1 MGPSRSPA
9 RGAQFFIPPRRGNTY
24 LLWMKKR
31 IPILLCMLAVLVVGL
46 LFTGCVTKPEK
57 LGMAYHAETRAEQVR
72 LLVDETWVDADG
84 TRHVKQEIF
93 DSIYE
98 MIDAADAFILLDLF
112 LMNDFGFEMG
122 PCMRPVTQELA
133 DRLVAKKASHP
144 EVEIVFIT
152 DPVNTMYGSL
162 ESPQFTALTN
172 AGARVVF
179 TDLDQLRD
187 SNPLYSKP
195 WRLLGKPWGVGPG
208 KTLKNPMGEGRVSMR
223 SMLKMLNFKA
233 NHRKVVVTDKAVLLT
248 SANPHSASSAHWNV
262 ALRIDGAGQAE
273 AVEMEAAV
281 LRFSDA
287 ADAVPT
293 VEPAVP
299 SKGHRIEFLSEVR
312 IKEKVLALLE
322 GAEPGARVD
331 LCVFYLSE
339 KQVIQA
345 LVEATQ
351 RGVHTR
357 VILDPSKD
365 SFGRTKNGVPNRQ
378 SGRKLVK
385 GGVPVRWA
393 HTHGEQCHVKMLY
406 VENPDGTATLLLGSC
421 NYTRRN
427 MDNLN
432 CEANVALTAPLDE
445 LNLARARE
453 TFDRWWHNEQD
464 KTFTADYEQFEDNS
478 MWRRFSAWWGENT
491 GLSIF

>member
-1 MGPSRSPA
+1 MKRSRFWSA
-9 RGAQFFIPPRRGNTY
+9 VAA
-24 LLWMKKR
+24 
-31 IPILLCMLAVLVVGL
+31 LATCTL
-46 LFTGCVTKPEK
+46 LFNGCTTNPEK
-57 LGMAYHAETRAEQVR
+57 LGMAYQAETRAEQVQF
-72 LLVDETWVDADG
+72 LVDETWVDAEG
-84 TRHVKQEIF
+84 TRHVDQEIF
-93 DSIYE
+93 DAVFE
-98 MIDAADAFILLDLF
+98 MIDAAEAFILVDLF
-112 LMNDFGFEMG
+112 LMNDFGYEPG

-133 DRLVAKKASHP
+133 DRLVAKKEADP

-172 AGARVVF
+172 VGARVVF
-179 TDLDQLRD
+179 TDLDKMRD
-187 SNPLYSKP
+187 SNPGYSKP

-208 KTLKNPMGEGRVSMR
+208 NTIKNPMGEGRVSMR
-223 SMLKMLNFKA
+223 SMLKLLNFKA
-233 NHRKVVVTDKAVLLT
+233 NHRKVVVTDKSVLLT

-273 AVEMEAAV
+273 VVEMEAAI

-287 ADAVPT
+287 ADAVPM
-293 VEPAVP
+293 VEPSAEP
-299 SKGHRIEFLSEVR
+299 KGHRIEFLSEIR
-312 IKEKVLALLE
+312 IKEKVFELLE
-322 GAEPGARVD
+322 AAEPGARVD

-339 KQVIQA
+339 KSVIKA
-345 LVEATQ
+345 FVAAAE
-351 RGVHTR
+351 RGVDAR

-393 HTHGEQCHVKMLY
+393 YTHGEQCHVKMLY
-406 VENPDGTATLLLGSC
+406 AENPDGTSTLMLGSC

-427 MDNLN
+427 MNNFN
-432 CEANVALTAPLDE
+432 CEANVALTAPRDE
-445 LNLARARE
+445 PNMVLARE
-453 TFDRWWHNEQD
+453 TFDRWWNNDED

-478 MWRRFSAWWGENT
+478 LWRRFSAWWGEST
-491 GLSIF
+491 GLSIY